1 MRMKM
6 VKFEETLKDLAG
18 ALVDLANSRMM
29 VKIFVQEIPQVL
41 NLHPHRKGKGNE
53 TEGVGLG
60 VCRRSGLRFREV
72 SVRGAG
78 GVLDQQVGQASG
90 NVSACAFWIQASV
103 IFAD

>member
-1 MRMKM
+1 MGMKM

-29 VKIFVQEIPQVL
+29 IKVFIQEIAQIL
-41 NLHPHRKGKGNE
+41 NFHTHRKGKGNE

-60 VCRRSGLRFREV
+60 VCRRSGFRVREV

-78 GVLDQQVGQASG
+78 GVLD
-90 NVSACAFWIQASV
+90 
-103 IFAD
+103 

>member
-1 MRMKM
+1 MGMKM
-6 VKFEETLKDLAG
+6 IKFEETLKDLAG

-29 VKIFVQEIPQVL
+29 IKVFIQEIAQIL
-41 NLHPHRKGKGNE
+41 NFHTHRKGKGNE

-60 VCRRSGLRFREV
+60 VCRGSGFRFREV

-78 GVLDQQVGQASG
+78 GVLDQQVSQAS
-90 NVSACAFWIQASV
+90 SHIPACAFWIQASV

>member
-1 MRMKM
+1 MKM
-6 VKFEETLKDLAG
+6 IKFEETLKDLAG

-29 VKIFVQEIPQVL
+29 VKVFVQEIAQVL
-41 NLHPHRKGKGNE
+41 NFHAHRKGKGNE

-60 VCRRSGLRFREV
+60 VCCGSGFRFREV
-72 SVRGAG
+72 SVRRAG
-78 GVLDQQVGQASG
+78 GVLDQQISQASG

>member
-1 MRMKM
+1 MWMKM
-6 VKFEETLKDLAG
+6 IKFEETLKDLAG

-41 NLHPHRKGKGNE
+41 NFHPHRESKGDQ

-60 VCRRSGLRFREV
+60 VCCGSGFRFGEV

-78 GVLDQQVGQASG
+78 GVLD
-90 NVSACAFWIQASV
+90 
-103 IFAD
+103 